1 MSGRDADF
9 TNFLERIILINTD
22 RLFYLNNTCK
32 LEMKT
37 LIFEK
42 LSFILG

>member
-1 MSGRDADF
+1 MSGSDTDF
-9 TNFLERIILINTD
+9 TKLLERIILINTD